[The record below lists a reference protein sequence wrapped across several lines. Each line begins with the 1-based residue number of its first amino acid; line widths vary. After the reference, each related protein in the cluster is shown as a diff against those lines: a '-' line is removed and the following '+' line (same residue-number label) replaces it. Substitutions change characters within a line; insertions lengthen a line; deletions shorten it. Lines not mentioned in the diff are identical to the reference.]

1 MKAGGHNVTASR
13 ERLGF
18 RGALVVSQVALS
30 LLLLFTALLFTRS
43 FRNLLVADLGFQAKG
58 VLIVKLDF
66 SRLHIPVDRRTAF
79 QRQLLDC
86 IRSTPGV
93 DQASTTSIV
102 PLGGMG

>member
-1 MKAGGHNVTASR
+1 
-13 ERLGF
+13 
-18 RGALVVSQVALS
+18 
-30 LLLLFTALLFTRS
+30 
-43 FRNLLVADLGFQAKG
+43 LVAGLGFQAKG

-79 QRQLLDC
+79 QRQLLDR

-102 PLGGMG
+102 PLGGMGQSNSVWIDGMTPPGGRK